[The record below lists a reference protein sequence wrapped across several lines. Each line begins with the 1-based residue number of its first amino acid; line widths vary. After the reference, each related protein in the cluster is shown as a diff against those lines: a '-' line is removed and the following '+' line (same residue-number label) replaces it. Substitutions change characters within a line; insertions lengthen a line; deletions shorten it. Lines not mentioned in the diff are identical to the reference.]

1 MGGADGRFAS
11 GTAQR
16 YPNNKRSGERLKQPA
31 LGKQD
36 MRYHVTAHPSHRK
49 QQWEAPS
56 ASLIEK
62 DPEENP
68 DMNIAAKFGKDFFL
82 DEKIPRHESDQD
94 M

>member
-1 MGGADGRFAS
+1 
-11 GTAQR
+11 
-16 YPNNKRSGERLKQPA
+16 
-31 LGKQD
+31 
-36 MRYHVTAHPSHRK
+36 MRYHVTAHPSHRE

-62 DPEENP
+62 DPEANP

>member
-1 MGGADGRFAS
+1 
-11 GTAQR
+11 
-16 YPNNKRSGERLKQPA
+16 
-31 LGKQD
+31 
-36 MRYHVTAHPSHRK
+36 MRYHVTAHPSHRESRE

-62 DPEENP
+62 DLEAIP
-68 DMNIAAKFGKDFFL
+68 DVTIAAKFGKDFFL